1 METFNIATATKRLY
15 ESGLSLFTVKTLR
28 DMFHMPSD
36 DTFYLYIRKLVR
48 LHILEKLERGIYVI
62 KDRQPHEYTI
72 ANILHTPSYISFETA
87 LNFYGILSQFP
98 YEITSA
104 TVGKS
109 IRKSI
114 HDTIYSYAHIQ
125 PSLFFGYQKKEGY
138 LIAEPEKALLD
149 QLYFA
154 ARGLHQF
161 PVDEYD
167 LSHID
172 PSHFASYLSRVP
184 KTKQFT
190 HMTKRVSSVLR
201 L

>member
-1 METFNIATATKRLY
+1 METFNITTATKRLY
-15 ESGLSLFTVKTLR
+15 ESDLSLFTIKTLR
-28 DMFHMPSD
+28 DMFHMSSD

-48 LHILEKLERGIYVI
+48 LHILEKLERGIYII
-62 KDRQPHEYTI
+62 KDHPPHEYTI

-104 TVGKS
+104 TTDKS
-109 IRKSI
+109 IRKTI
-114 HDTIYSYAHIQ
+114 HDTAYSYAHIQ
-125 PSLFFGYQKKEGY
+125 PSLFFGYQKKETH
-138 LIAEPEKALLD
+138 LVAEPEKALLD

-154 ARGLHQF
+154 ARGLRQF

-167 LSHID
+167 LSAID
-172 PSHFASYLSRVP
+172 TSRFASYLSRVP
-184 KTKQFT
+184 KTKQFA
-190 HMTKRVSSVLR
+190 HMTQRVSSALH

>member
-1 METFNIATATKRLY
+1 METLNIAYATKLLY
-15 ESGLSLFTVKTLR
+15 QSNLSLLTLKSLR
-28 DMFHMPSD
+28 DLLHIQSD
-36 DTFYLYIRKLVR
+36 DTFYLYIRKLTQ
-48 LHILEKLERGIYVI
+48 LEILEKLKRGIYII
-62 KDRQPHEYTI
+62 KDHPPHEYNI
-72 ANILHTPSYISFETA
+72 ANILYTPSYVSFETA

-109 IRKSI
+109 IRKTI
-114 HDTIYSYAHIQ
+114 HDTTYSYAHIQ
-125 PSLFFGYQKKEGY
+125 SLLFFGYQKKEGH

-161 PVDEYD
+161 PLDEYD
-167 LSHID
+167 LSYID
-172 PSHFASYLSRVP
+172 PSRFASYLSRVP
-184 KTKQFT
+184 KTKQFI
-190 HMTKRVSSVLR
+190 HMTKRVSSMLH